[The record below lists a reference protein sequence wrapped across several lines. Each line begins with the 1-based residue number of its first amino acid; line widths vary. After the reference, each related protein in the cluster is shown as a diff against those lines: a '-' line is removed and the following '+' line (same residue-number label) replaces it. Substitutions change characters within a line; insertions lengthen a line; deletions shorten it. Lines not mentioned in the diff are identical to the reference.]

1 MGSVKKTMYEVLGL
15 SPAATS
21 EQIEAVYQ
29 ALCNMPAAPGVSV
42 DDATNQ
48 KKVLDAAYRTLSAP
62 LSRQAYD
69 AFLHTRINGPTPAEQ
84 APKPGLALVDYP
96 APSPQAVALR
106 AEALSIKAEAMSLK
120 ADALML
126 RADVASVRASGAAAP
141 WDDLYPLF
149 KRVLRIA
156 GAAFGIWFLFWLL
169 YGMMAPRQT
178 AQVEAQAAEKAAL
191 QEYFQTYG
199 VRPANR
205 AEMELMET
213 ARRRQE
219 AERSAAERQ
228 KQHQD
233 TENRKFEYETERA
246 ADRAERSLQEGERQ
260 AREAQRDEEERKRQA
275 QRDEEQR
282 QANERERL
290 ERERDRWREVLRTPS
305 STP

>member
-15 SPAATS
+15 GPAAS
-21 EQIEAVYQ
+21 PEQIEAAYQ
-29 ALCNMPAAPGVSV
+29 VLCKAPPPPGVSA
-42 DDATNQ
+42 DDAANH
-48 KKVLDAAYRTLSAP
+48 KKILDAAYRTLSAP

-69 AFLHTRINGPTPAEQ
+69 AFLHTRNAKPAAAAS
-84 APKPGLALVDYP
+84 APPPALALVDYP
-96 APSPQAVALR
+96 APAPQAVALR
-106 AEALSIKAEAMSLK
+106 AEALSMKAEAMSLK

-156 GAAFGIWFLFWLL
+156 GAVFGIWFLFWLL
-169 YGMMAPRQT
+169 HGILTPRQ
-178 AQVEAQAAEKAAL
+178 AAHVEAQAEEKAAL
-191 QEYFQTYG
+191 QEYYQTYG

-228 KQHQD
+228 KQRQE
-233 TENRKFEYETERA
+233 TENRKFEYETARA

-260 AREAQRDEEERKRQA
+260 ARQAQRDEEDRKRQA

-282 QANERERL
+282 QAAERDRV

-305 STP
+305 GQ